1 MKRIAELD
9 YKTVSSIK
17 GTRTRNKRKCKRKK
31 NARAAKRFCCVSTP
45 ELQSAKDHRSAEE
58 SGAAAIDP
66 PQASGSVSAQKRSF
80 TRCATPAA
88 PSHVQLKNAQNVWIR
103 AYQRIVKWHSKHQMN
118 YWKLCAQQL
127 KAENARLRRQA
138 AAPATRR
145 YVGPDATSGSE
156 EEYPDKDDPYGD
168 TEDESA
174 DDWNAIEANGRT
186 ADGRSIDEPEWDEEF
201 LAFMEVSARH
211 RLEHSRLKN
220 ESVH

>member
-1 MKRIAELD
+1 MKRVAEL
-9 YKTVSSIK
+9 TVSSMK
-17 GTRTRNKRKCKRKK
+17 VTRNKLRNKRKLKRKK
-31 NARAAKRFCCVSTP
+31 NAKRFCCAPPP
-45 ELQSAKDHRSAEE
+45 ELPNAKDDRSVEE
-58 SGAAAIDP
+58 SGAAIDP
-66 PQASGSVSAQKRSF
+66 PPASGCVSGQKRSF
-80 TRCATPAA
+80 QRCATPAA

-127 KAENARLRRQA
+127 RAENARLRRQA
-138 AAPATRR
+138 ATRR
-145 YVGPDATSGSE
+145 YEGADATSGSE

-186 ADGRSIDEPEWDEEF
+186 TDGRSIDEPEWDEEF